1 MNSRWSL
8 ATKLTIFAVFAVL
21 FAGALIALSGRYNKS
36 QAYDYNNERGK
47 RDYDKEFTVSAN
59 DNLFLDVDFG
69 DVDIIGSSDGKVH
82 VKVTMKGDQDF
93 VERYPVE
100 IEQEG
105 NTVKVLQ
112 KQHSRH
118 FHFFDGDNYSAK
130 YEISVP
136 NSFNLDLSTS
146 GGNVKVSDVKGDI
159 KGNTSGGDLDVSK
172 LDGTVTMSTSGG
184 NIYGKDLAGTLDLE
198 TSGGDIVIEG
208 GTGVLKTET
217 SGGNIKITDVD
228 AEVRAST
235 SGGNIRA
242 RLQSNKG
249 IRLST
254 SGGNITLAL
263 PSTATGDVDADATG
277 GNVSCDLP
285 FQGKIKDDNMRG
297 KINGGGSEI
306 SLETS
311 GGSIE
316 IVERNN

>member
-8 ATKLTIFAVFAVL
+8 GTKLTLFAVFAVL
-21 FAGALIALSGRYNKS
+21 FAGMLIALSGRYQKS
-36 QAYDYNNERGK
+36 EAYDFTTENGK
-47 RDYDKEFTVSAN
+47 RDYDKEFTVNLN
-59 DNLFLDVDFG
+59 DNLYVDVDFG
-69 DVDIIGSSDGKVH
+69 DVIIVGSSDNKVH
-82 VKVTMKGDQDF
+82 VKVTMRGDEDY

-105 NTVKVLQ
+105 NTVRVTQ

-118 FHFFDGDNYSAK
+118 FHFFDGDNYDAK

-136 NSFNLDLSTS
+136 KEFNLDLSTS
-146 GGNVKVSDVKGDI
+146 GGNLNLSDVKGDI
-159 KGNTSGGDLDVSK
+159 KGNTSGGDLDLSK
-172 LDGTVTMSTSGG
+172 LDGTITVSTSGG
-184 NIYGKDLAGTLDLE
+184 NVYARELTGTLDLE
-198 TSGGDIVIEG
+198 TSGGDIVVESSS
-208 GTGVLKTET
+208 GVLKTET

-316 IVERNN
+316 IVERNQ